1 MNLKQLTKDIF
12 NNAVEAVSHIVHTE
26 KQQLDTR
33 QGSVIRELVIRPF
46 AFCYAYVIQ
55 TINNWLS
62 TISIKNLSQSQ
73 ATDTQ
78 IVDIIA
84 GNFFLQRNESTYA
97 SGYVTITTKANTYSI
112 FKNTKFNIDGHIFRT
127 QKTYVISNGQ
137 HTDTEEVSFLYSK
150 AISGNT
156 SMSNNT
162 YISNIPVVSQQP
174 GYIQIP
180 EGVEVTCSV
189 NILDLVDIELLSPIT
204 GGKGAQT
211 DASLLQRCKYS
222 IRNSIGTLA
231 SIKQCFMQNNVPVLS
246 CNALDSSS
254 MNCYRS
260 RLNNT
265 VTAGVADLYV
275 KIQNQASIKTVEAT
289 VTTVGVTQLNTIG
302 ITETDTGKTWYKAI
316 IQGPEGWNDIVLR
329 VLNVQV
335 DSKTLQFITVFNYEG
350 YQEELAS
357 NDFNIKQNAYRLSE
371 KQRTVVYFKSA
382 EACDAISIKVSYIPN
397 IKEID
402 TFINSE
408 QHKFLGL
415 DLLTKAALPV
425 TTYINAHIK
434 SQTLLSDQQLYTLKV
449 FISDIIN
456 SMQVGQNVLNM
467 DDVAQRLQLAYPT
480 IQLRLPYYMSYN
492 MPTFSGQQYGTTSN
506 TGVIDLKATL
516 NQAQRWK
523 ASLCYFSTTP
533 NYINLQV
540 V

>member
-1 MNLKQLTKDIF
+1 MNLKQINKDIF

-46 AFCYAYVIQ
+46 AFCYAHVIQ

-84 GNFFLQRNESTYA
+84 GNFFLQRNASTYA
-97 SGYVTITTKANTYSI
+97 SGYVTITTKTNTYSI
-112 FKNTKFNIDGHIFRT
+112 FRNTKFNIDGHIFKT
-127 QKTYVISNGQ
+127 QKTYVISNEQ
-137 HTDTEEVSFLYSK
+137 RTDTEEVSFLYSK
-150 AISGNT
+150 EISKA
-156 SMSNNT
+156 T

-174 GYIQIP
+174 GHIQIP

-204 GGKGAQT
+204 GGKGAET

-254 MNCYRS
+254 ANCYRS
-260 RLNNT
+260 RLDNT
-265 VTAGVADLYV
+265 ITAGVADLYV
-275 KIQNQASIKTVEAT
+275 KIQNQASIKTIEAP
-289 VTTVGVTQLNTIG
+289 VTSVGITQLSAVG
-302 ITETDTGKTWYKAI
+302 ITDTEEAWYKAI
-316 IQGPEGWNDIVLR
+316 IQNTEGWNGIILR
-329 VLNVQV
+329 VLNAYSASQP
-335 DSKTLQFITVFNYEG
+335 LQFITVFNYEG
-350 YQEELAS
+350 YQGYLAS
-357 NDFNIKQNAYRLSE
+357 TDFIVKQNAYRLSE
-371 KQRTVVYFKSA
+371 TQRTVIYFKAA
-382 EACDAISIKVSYIPN
+382 EDYEKISIKVSYIPN

-434 SQTLLSDQQLYTLKV
+434 SQTLLSEQQLYTLKV

-456 SMQVGQNVLNM
+456 SMQVGQDVLNM
-467 DDVAQRLQLAYPT
+467 DDVAQRLKLAYPT
-480 IQLRLPYYMSYN
+480 VQLRLPYYMSYN

-506 TGVIDLKATL
+506 TGAIDLKATL
-516 NQAQRWK
+516 NQTQRWK
-523 ASLCYFSTTP
+523 ARLCYFSTTP